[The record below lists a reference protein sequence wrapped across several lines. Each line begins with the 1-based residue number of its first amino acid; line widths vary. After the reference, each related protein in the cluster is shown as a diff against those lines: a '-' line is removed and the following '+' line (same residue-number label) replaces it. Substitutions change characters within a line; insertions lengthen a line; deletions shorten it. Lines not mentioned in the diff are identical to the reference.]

1 MSLLVQSS
9 GLANLQLWSVCQSRT
24 RTLPQS
30 YKTTDIQIPLP
41 EVLHSPPDISIMS
54 FANSNL
60 FSFCALF
67 FLSLHLYPAAVPC
80 SQGNEADPRI
90 KARETGGSSVALSGL
105 FHGWRGFCTA
115 VLGRYTN
122 LRGLF
127 CFFLRVELD
136 RVPDLSWEHAGAGG
150 LDKAGRWR

>member
-1 MSLLVQSS
+1 VVLQTCNFGACANPVQGHFPNHTKPPTYRFPFQKFSILQRISPLCLL
-9 GLANLQLWSVCQSRT
+9 R
-24 RTLPQS
+24 
-30 YKTTDIQIPLP
+30 IQNYFHL
-41 EVLHSPPDISIMS
+41 
-54 FANSNL
+54 
-60 FSFCALF
+60 ALF

-90 KARETGGSSVALSGL
+90 KARETGGSSVALSGR

-136 RVPDLSWEHAGAGG
+136 RVPDLSWGHAGAGG